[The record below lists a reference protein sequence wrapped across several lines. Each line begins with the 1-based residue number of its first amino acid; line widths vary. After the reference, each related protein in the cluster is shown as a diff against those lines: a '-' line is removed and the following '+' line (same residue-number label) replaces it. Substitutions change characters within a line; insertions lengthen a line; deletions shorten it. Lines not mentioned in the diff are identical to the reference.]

1 MAKVN
6 GREDAL
12 LNAYLNRYQTA
23 QASNVS
29 TGRSTTR
36 KAQQHGSAIMNA
48 TDKTLPV
55 LHNSYT
61 ETLNNIVQGA
71 SLENSL
77 NNDVLNRQM
86 KLAQAKFDAAND
98 LYQQQQKAQQY
109 AAKAAKSSGKSSGN
123 GSSTTGTGSDTESAA
138 SLDSLF
144 GGGANTGGNAA
155 GSTDTARNKGGNY
168 DPKRTNA
175 ERNASARAR
184 YQNSDQYEQDKKD
197 SLKLKF
203 ARFKDREYLQ
213 SQKTQRVLQEKL
225 DAANAGANKG
235 KPSGN
240 SYAERQSAAQP
251 TQSRAVTRGGKV
263 IGSSYAATGSAPSA
277 AETQAAKDKR
287 NDYMSVQK
295 DTAAALKKLQTDAR
309 YRTELAQP
317 GRRLTSAEIQAVKEY
332 NQKPG
337 DLYKQVQAGELSLD
351 DYNKQGQ
358 ELASMN
364 QKASLNGLGQDMQAF
379 TSGLMTSVP
388 FLKQVDSAV
397 KDYGNKAT
405 NGKYGEAI
413 DNGVIPDTLQ
423 TLENYQAQNRIAA
436 GAGTMAGKVAQGSLF
451 KSLMAG
457 TPLAETM
464 VKVGG
469 KVAGAASKV
478 PVLGRFAT
486 PAAGEALGRILTD
499 QTADTALD
507 TIPSLVN
514 DLQTYDD
521 QQSRI
526 KNGEQV
532 DDALTPG
539 QIGLNTLGNVAQNF
553 AFNAIPEVGGAVLNR
568 LKGAAGDAA
577 QDALKQADKAVQ
589 DVQSAAPAR
598 NIVQPEAN
606 GTTGLAAQ
614 IQQMNTPVTENRIAL
629 DTTDELRGQVNL
641 NGAQTE
647 AKTAMQNSG
656 NMPIDYNAQKGYN
669 AIINDGGAQ
678 NGTEINVGRSV
689 EGTEPGGAGSGV
701 ADVQGAGRNANGNQG
716 VFRQPVIDDVQR
728 QAIENTGAS
737 WGIMQDMSNDPE
749 TFVKSLDDAIVNNK
763 HGLMVSPKTV
773 EDLQQPGTKVF
784 MTQDRRAGAIV
795 TADGDIEA
803 VHKNPDSSARR
814 ASTQLMI
821 TAIENGGNKL
831 DCYGADLVRNYNFY
845 GFEPV
850 AKVKWNPDYAP
861 DGWTYGA
868 KDVYVMKLQDGV
880 DTNTVLQRFGK
891 AEADGGFHIYN
902 QAELDA
908 LPTMEYDEALAYRDS
923 LLKTPSAMTEGVSAM
938 PDTAKGA
945 AQSLPL
951 NGSESVPGMNIVENA
966 QSLAKLNGSE
976 SVHPNTVG
984 SKEREMPYQ
993 EYAGRGH
1000 SVTDIDRDTLTPENQ
1015 NILGTN
1021 APYTVQRVSHA
1032 EQQANAQQ
1040 IRSNEGLSAT
1050 IDRIVKD
1057 STSGS
1062 FNDETETLAGNA
1074 LRELNE
1080 KLNTLAPNTTEY
1092 AKTATQAR
1100 IVRSKMREGLTKT
1113 ARTLESAKQF
1123 TTPEK
1128 AVMNVEGILSDARDA
1143 AEKKNPG
1150 AFKKAQTA
1158 IKNAVEGGRSEAN
1171 AQLGEIVTNELSKIV
1186 GAGKKAAGNGNA
1198 GQAASAVKE
1207 VPVLDNPEDVW
1218 ARAVARKTGNYA
1230 QDNLKKADP
1239 DDLFAKE
1246 IVNQLFETAKE
1257 SPVAQGTR
1265 VKNGY
1270 TAQAKLNLA
1279 FDAQDDYATVWNKAR
1294 AIAQKNYKNNPDMT
1308 SRLQAFFDNVKD
1320 EGSLYS
1326 NKTVLSAFT
1335 ENLKENDDTFRQ
1347 LADRAAFGN
1356 KSEISKAANR
1366 LADAV
1371 EVPDSYRSGFLK
1383 TAESVLANSKQ
1394 LKGAQAHADGRA
1406 FRAAL
1411 NRAGF
1416 TVGDIADASAF
1427 GNDISPVMAAH
1438 EIMETLNPPAEYRQ
1452 IVFDNVYNYIK
1463 NNDGYQK
1470 QMEKAD
1476 SRVLRR
1482 LVSNVDGGY
1491 TSIANKAAFGSD
1503 AGMKATVSDF
1513 LDEINA
1519 PTSLRGEMGE
1529 RLQKAITGNTQYQ
1542 KAAAGSDS
1550 RVFNEAVRHVQEE
1563 LAFTF
1568 QKLSGESDANKAK
1581 VLDGLKNTITDYL
1594 GVDDSQAAEVVQNI
1608 EKMYNSALSDGAMK
1622 RLAQI
1627 FPDTNKTAN
1636 APRDQF
1642 LELLRSGAY
1651 NDEYMGEAVK
1661 DLAATKFGIQQ
1672 LSDEQVAN
1680 IKQLAEQ
1687 METLPKDSKAR
1698 VDIENEI
1705 ATIAAGN
1712 VNGSFWDKWNAMRYT
1727 SMLFNAVTNIKNAVN
1742 NVGQG
1747 TLALLKDGVNGA
1759 VQRVVKAMGNDTA
1772 EVTVG
1777 YLNPASK
1784 ADRNLIGR
1792 SFADADNSRWRQLT
1806 GTSENFEM
1814 AKAAR
1819 NAGQTFNTRVMRTI
1833 DQMSSA
1839 MLEDADVY
1847 GTSGLLSFAKP
1858 LSENNALRK
1867 AAEFA
1872 QDATKSM
1879 GENGFIGVAG
1889 LKNNYSRYLAS
1900 YLKAHGATDAIFDA
1914 TDDASKAMLEKARDY
1929 AVQQALVNTYHEEK
1943 KLVEFIGKVK
1953 KSANDVPI
1961 LGAWVEGQL
1970 PFVKTPTNVGIQA
1983 WRYSPGGLLQGLL
1996 QMGYDAAKGKDINEA
2011 MDTFSAGLT
2020 GSAIAG
2026 LGAYLWSTGHL
2037 VPGMTDEEKAEA
2049 DLTGAQ
2055 ENSLQFTDENGK
2067 LHSYTINW
2075 FSNWAGPMMVGANLA
2090 KLWGTRNDTGT
2101 SVVDKV
2107 LNACVSVLDPVID
2120 NSYLSGLNNTID
2132 QLGNA
2137 QTGGEKAATILTSGF
2152 GNYFTQAIPTL
2163 SGQLART
2170 IDPTRR
2176 STYTGLT
2183 GAAKNF
2189 AYFGQKSENKIPV
2202 LSKNNE
2208 PYIDVWGN
2216 EEKNFTP
2223 AGGENPSD
2231 YAARAAYNFLS
2242 PGYYSESDG
2251 DEVSQYVEGLY
2262 KSTGDKNVLPKNSSA
2277 RGYTVS
2283 VPSLDGGDSAEQRL
2297 TPQEKTAYDKAYGQ
2311 TAYDLVDELRQN
2323 DMFLRLPEDQQSAL
2337 VQDAYKVAKTAGGV
2351 AAVGDGVSGVDTKEY
2366 EAYRDGGAEGF
2377 SQYVLMK
2384 NATDLVRDEK
2394 RGASGNDDA
2403 KLDAVET
2410 WNTLYSQFGDDAVSN
2425 FVDSTDDGSTV
2436 HNISNLAGDKAVTA
2450 YMQAYSAVAKTL
2462 DDGQTPDKFTVGYGM
2477 QKYGLSGDDFARAY
2491 LAAYYKKDKNGKYPE
2506 KGGSYADKAGAEIYQ
2521 SYGADALRDWVNY
2534 RATIPDTNGNGKAD
2548 KDEAVARLKEMDL
2561 TNEMRRAY
2569 LAKTNKQWGKKNPF

>member
-1 MAKVN
+1 MARVRT
-6 GREDAL
+6 REEAL
-12 LNAYLNRYQTA
+12 LNAYLNRYQNV
-23 QASNVS
+23 QASTVNS
-29 TGRSTTR
+29 G
-36 KAQQHGSAIMNA
+36 GSAAQSAQSKGSALMNS
-48 TDKTLPV
+48 TEKTLPEV
-55 LHNSYT
+55 KDYS
-61 ETLNNIVQGA
+61 A
-71 SLENSL
+71 
-77 NNDVLNRQM
+77 DVYNGIIKSADRDQNLTVT
-86 KLAQAKFDAAND
+86 AAKA
-98 LYQQQQKAQQY
+98 YQKEQEE
-109 AAKAAKSSGKSSGN
+109 AAKAAEKAAAKSRRSSGKSSRK
-123 GSSTTGTGSDTESAA
+123 SSGKAADSDSDTTDVSAA
-138 SLDSLF
+138 VNELL
-144 GGGANTGGNAA
+144 GGTAKDKPQSNTTKKKVTDANSGA
-155 GSTDTARNKGGNY
+155 TAQ
-168 DPKRTNA
+168 A
-175 ERNASARAR
+175 ERNASARKK
-184 YQNSDQYEQDKKD
+184 YDGSEQEKSDKKY
-197 SLKLKF
+197 
-203 ARFKDREYLQ
+203 RQE
-213 SQKTQRVLQEKL
+213 QKNQKIQRTLNEKQ
-225 DAANAGANKG
+225 NGNPG
-235 KPSGN
+235 KTGN
-240 SYAERQSAAQP
+240 SYAERRAAAQG
-251 TQSRAVTRGGKV
+251 TQSRAVTSVGKQV
-263 IGSSYAATGSAPSA
+263 GSSYAAAGQAPTEREIA
-277 AETQAAKDKR
+277 AGQQMKKQTA
-287 NDYMSVQK
+287 
-295 DTAAALKKLQTDAR
+295 DTLQKLQTDNDYLA
-309 YRTELAQP
+309 ELAKP
-317 GRRLTSAEIQAVKEY
+317 GRKLTQSEINAVKQYGRNANDLYKEYQDGKISVSEY
-332 NQKPG
+332 NQQAQ
-337 DLYKQVQAGELSLD
+337 DLARV
-351 DYNKQGQ
+351 
-358 ELASMN
+358 N
-364 QKASLNGLGQDMQAF
+364 QKASLNGLGQGMQAF

-388 FLKQVDSAV
+388 FLKQADKAV
-397 KDYGNKAT
+397 KSLGGDAYSKAI
-405 NGKYGEAI
+405 E
-413 DNGVIPDTLQ
+413 DGVIPDTLE
-423 TLENYQAQNRIAA
+423 TLQGYQDQNKLAA
-436 GAGTMAGKVAQGSLF
+436 AAGTMAGKSAQYATF
-451 KSLMAG
+451 NNLMAG
-457 TPLAETM
+457 THLADTM
-464 VKVGG
+464 GKVGG
-469 KVAGAASKV
+469 KVMGAASKI
-478 PVLGRFAT
+478 PGLERFAT

-507 TIPSLVN
+507 TIPSFVN
-514 DLQTYDD
+514 DLAAYDE
-521 QQSRI
+521 QQGRI

-532 DDALTPG
+532 DDAMTPG
-539 QIGLNTLGNVAQNF
+539 QIGLNVLGNVGQNF
-553 AFNAIPEVGGAVLNR
+553 AMNALPEIGGAVVNGIKNSRTAQRMLDEQAQALADGTLQN
-568 LKGAAGDAA
+568 DAA
-577 QDALKQADKAVQ
+577 MLLRSNDLTPTENLPIDNAGRQAQNEVTGG
-589 DVQSAAPAR
+589 
-598 NIVQPEAN
+598 IAN
-606 GTTGLAAQ
+606 GTTDLGGTIPADIPVLSDGGKRLEPQPGENGIGVSGTAGAGREAAEAAGNGARAAADGAADSTDVGSWASAITGKDRRSALTRRVEDLGQ
-614 IQQMNTPVTENRIAL
+614 RIASGENRDTLLRDANDIAARIVKESDFAEQTDHAATVLRDYMKNTPIRL
-629 DTTDELRGQVNL
+629 DEQTAGELLYTSGLKNLGQYNIQNGTNFSTKKGLDFDVAMQEL
-641 NGAQTE
+641 NGMNVGLNGEDNVDALLDAVTKSKAKPAVDEVYASAYTE
-647 AKTAMQNSG
+647 YVRDTLLDG
-656 NMPIDYNAQKGYN
+656 AQKGGLSEEGFSDWLEVQGFNEDAPAYVRKMYER
-669 AIINDGGAQ
+669 Q
-678 NGTEINVGRSV
+678 NGYNPWRGTNYNQNVLNRAEDVPTENPGALGLERQTAESV
-689 EGTEPGGAGSGV
+689 SAEVPA
-701 ADVQGAGRNANGNQG
+701 
-716 VFRQPVIDDVQR
+716 
-728 QAIENTGAS
+728 
-737 WGIMQDMSNDPE
+737 
-749 TFVKSLDDAIVNNK
+749 VN
-763 HGLMVSPKTV
+763 
-773 EDLQQPGTKVF
+773 
-784 MTQDRRAGAIV
+784 R
-795 TADGDIEA
+795 EA
-803 VHKNPDSSARR
+803 V
-814 ASTQLMI
+814 
-821 TAIENGGNKL
+821 
-831 DCYGADLVRNYNFY
+831 
-845 GFEPV
+845 
-850 AKVKWNPDYAP
+850 
-861 DGWTYGA
+861 
-868 KDVYVMKLQDGV
+868 
-880 DTNTVLQRFGK
+880 
-891 AEADGGFHIYN
+891 
-902 QAELDA
+902 
-908 LPTMEYDEALAYRDS
+908 
-923 LLKTPSAMTEGVSAM
+923 
-938 PDTAKGA
+938 
-945 AQSLPL
+945 PL
-951 NGSESVPGMNIVENA
+951 NGSES
-966 QSLAKLNGSE
+966 L
-976 SVHPNTVG
+976 HPNTVG

-1021 APYTVQRVSHA
+1021 APYTVQRISHA

-1057 STSGS
+1057 STSGN
-1062 FNDETETLAGNA
+1062 FNDETETLAGNT

-1080 KLNTLAPNTTEY
+1080 KLNTLEPNTTEY

-1128 AVMNVEGILSDARDA
+1128 AVMNIEGILSDARDA
-1143 AEKKNPG
+1143 AQKKNPG

-1158 IKNAVEGGRSEAN
+1158 IENAVEGGRSEAN

-1186 GAGKKAAGNGNA
+1186 GAGKQAAGNGNI
-1198 GQAASAVKE
+1198 GQAASAAQE
-1207 VPVLDNPEDVW
+1207 VPVLDNPEDAW

-1230 QDNLKKADP
+1230 QDNLKKANP

-1257 SPVAQGTR
+1257 SPVAQGAR
-1265 VKNGY
+1265 AKNGY

-1308 SRLQAFFDNVKD
+1308 SRMQAFFDNVKD

-1356 KSEISKAANR
+1356 KSEISRAANR

-1371 EVPDSYRSGFLK
+1371 EVPDKYRSGFLK

-1394 LKGAQAHADGRA
+1394 LTGAQAHADGRA

-1452 IVFDNVYNYIK
+1452 TVFDNVYNYIK

-1470 QMEKAD
+1470 QTEKAD

-1503 AGMKATVSDF
+1503 AGMQATVNDF

-1542 KAAAGSDS
+1542 KAAAGADS

-1563 LAFTF
+1563 LEFTF
-1568 QKLSGESDANKAK
+1568 QKLSGESDASKAK

-1594 GVDDSQAAEVVQNI
+1594 GVDDNQAAEVVQNI

-1627 FPDTNKTAN
+1627 FPDTNKAAN

-1698 VDIENEI
+1698 VNIENEI

-1712 VNGSFWDKWNAMRYT
+1712 VKGSFWDKWNAMRYT
-1727 SMLFNAVTNIKNAVN
+1727 GMLFNAVTNIKNAVN

-1759 VQRVVKAMGNDTA
+1759 VQRVAKAMGNDTA

-1858 LSENNALRK
+1858 LNENNALRK

-1872 QDATKSM
+1872 QDATKRM

-1914 TDDASKAMLEKARDY
+1914 TDDASKAMLEQARDY
-1929 AVQQALVNTYHEEK
+1929 AVQQALVNTYHEAN
-1943 KLVEFIGKVK
+1943 KLTEFIGKVK

-1983 WRYSPGGLLQGLL
+1983 WRYSPGGLVQGLL
-1996 QMGYDAAKGKDINEA
+1996 QMGYDAAKGKDINKA

-2090 KLWGTRNDTGT
+2090 KLWDTRNDTGT

-2120 NSYLSGLNNTID
+2120 NSYLTSLNNTID

-2137 QTGGEKAATILTSGF
+2137 QTGGEKAATLLTSGF

-2163 SGQLART
+2163 SGQLTRT

-2189 AYFGQKSENKIPV
+2189 SYFGQKSKNKIPV
-2202 LSKNNE
+2202 LSQSSE

-2223 AGGENPSD
+2223 ASGEDASD

-2251 DEVSQYVEGLY
+2251 DEVSQYVEELY

-2283 VPSLDGGDSAEQRL
+2283 VPSLDGGDSTEQRL

-2311 TAYDLVDELRQN
+2311 TAYDLIDELRQN
-2323 DMFLRLPEDQQSAL
+2323 SMFLRLPEDQQSAL
-2337 VQDAYKVAKTAGGV
+2337 VQEAYSVAKTVGGV
-2351 AAVGDGVSGVDTKEY
+2351 AAVGDGVSGVDSKEY
-2366 EAYRDGGAEGF
+2366 QAYEDGGTDGLVNYMLA
-2377 SQYVLMK
+2377 K
-2384 NATDLVRDEK
+2384 NAVDVAKGDADSISKTDK
-2394 RGASGNDDA
+2394 WA
-2403 KLDAVET
+2403 
-2410 WNTLYSQFGDDAVSN
+2410 AVSGTLSGDAAASAY
-2425 FVDSTDDGSTV
+2425 VAQSSKDSVERRVYDA
-2436 HNISNLAGDKAVTA
+2436 AGESGLTA
-2450 YMQAYSAVAKTL
+2450 YMNAYSSISAGLEEGKEPSQKQMTAALLKAGLNDTDLAKTYFSVYSK
-2462 DDGQTPDKFTVGYGM
+2462 DEKGAAMYS
-2477 QKYGLSGDDFARAY
+2477 KYGTSGLKSWLAY
-2491 LAAYYKKDKNGKYPE
+2491 ITV
-2506 KGGSYADKAGAEIYQ
+2506 ADT
-2521 SYGADALRDWVNY
+2521 D
-2534 RATIPDTNGNGKAD
+2534 GNGSINQT
-2548 KDEAVARLKEMDL
+2548 EAKNALNAMDL
-2561 TNEMRRAY
+2561 TEELKRAY
-2569 LAKTNKQWGKKNPF
+2569 WQNTNKSWKANKNPY

>member
-1 MAKVN
+1 MAKVRN
-6 GREDAL
+6 REDAL
-12 LNAYLNRYQTA
+12 LDAYLGRYKSA
-23 QASNVS
+23 QASTVS
-29 TGRSTTR
+29 EGQSKTKS
-36 KAQQHGSAIMNA
+36 AQQKGSALLNA
-48 TDKTLPV
+48 TDKTLPA
-55 LHNSYT
+55 LKNTYSD
-61 ETLNNIVQGA
+61 TLQNIVSGA
-71 SLENSL
+71 SMENNL
-77 NNDVLNRQM
+77 NNDVMQRSMN
-86 KLAQAKFDAAND
+86 LAKAKFDAAND
-98 LYQQQQKAQQY
+98 LYEQQKKAQEYAEKQ
-109 AAKAAKSSGKSSGN
+109 AAKAAKAAAKRSGKKSGGSSSKSSTTSAADDTAAADALNKLGIGSENGSTSTSKSSNKKQVVSGKSSAK
-123 GSSTTGTGSDTESAA
+123 EQAA
-138 SLDSLF
+138 
-144 GGGANTGGNAA
+144 
-155 GSTDTARNKGGNY
+155 
-168 DPKRTNA
+168 
-175 ERNASARAR
+175 RNASARAK
-184 YQNSDQYEQDKKD
+184 YDGSKQEQKDIQYR
-197 SLKLKF
+197 
-203 ARFKDREYLQ
+203 ANVRN
-213 SQKTQRVLQEKL
+213 QKTKRLLQEKI
-225 DAANAGANKG
+225 DAANSGANKG
-235 KPSGN
+235 KAAGN
-240 SYAERQSAAQP
+240 SYAERQNTTQVA
-251 TQSRAVTRGGKV
+251 QSRAVTSAGKQV
-263 IGSSYAATGSAPSA
+263 GSSYAAAGQAPTERESA
-277 AETQAAKDKR
+277 AEQQMKKQTA
-287 NDYMSVQK
+287 
-295 DTAAALKKLQTDAR
+295 DTLKKLQTDKDYLA
-309 YRTELAQP
+309 ELAKP
-317 GRRLTSAEIQAVKEY
+317 GRKLTQSEIDAVKQYGRNANDLYKEYQDGKISVSEY
-332 NQKPG
+332 NQQAQ
-337 DLYKQVQAGELSLD
+337 DLVRL
-351 DYNKQGQ
+351 
-358 ELASMN
+358 N
-364 QKASLNGLGQDMQAF
+364 QKASLNGLGQEMQAF

-388 FLKQVDSAV
+388 FLKQADKAV
-397 KDYGNKAT
+397 KSLGGDAYSKAIED
-405 NGKYGEAI
+405 GA
-413 DNGVIPDTLQ
+413 IPDTLE
-423 TLENYQAQNRIAA
+423 TLQGYQDQNKLAA
-436 GAGTMAGKVAQGSLF
+436 AAGTMAGKIAQYAYF
-451 KSLMAG
+451 NNLMAG
-457 TPLAETM
+457 TPLADTM
-464 VKVGG
+464 GKVGS
-469 KVAGAASKV
+469 KAMSAASKI

-499 QTADTALD
+499 QTADTVLD
-507 TIPSLVN
+507 TIPSLAN
-514 DLQTYDD
+514 DLAAYND
-521 QQSRI
+521 QQTRI
-526 KNGEQV
+526 QNGEQV
-532 DDALTPG
+532 DDALAPG
-539 QIGLNTLGNVAQNF
+539 RIGLNVLGNVGQNF
-553 AFNAIPEVGGAVLNR
+553 AMNALPEIGGAVVNGIKNSRTARQMLAEQAQGIESGLNEEDAKGLVDAYKGVQSGDLTTHNVDALNDSVTAYNDWESYAPALENLPTMGNQAQVGNIDGWQETPDIFLRRPVDETAQTAYNVVNGGVGNENLGRYVQEPVSVGADSVHGNGAKPGNISDGLYGTNGTAGQGTAAQGNGRGVEGAGAASVPTVAERASAITGKDMRSPYTRRIASLFERLGNGESREALAGEAKDIALGIVSTDDFSTPVDESTIVLKDYLKNTPIKIDEQTKGELLSSSGLKTLQQYNIQNGTHFSMKDGVDYDAAIPEVYGMMGSGNRVPDGNAADSLMQLVNQSKQKALVDSDAYTAYTDYVSDSLLNGLRPDTEGFADWLETQGFDKNANEAVRNMYVREFEYDPWGNSYNPNVLNR
-568 LKGAAGDAA
+568 VDNAPAA
-577 QDALKQADKAVQ
+577 
-589 DVQSAAPAR
+589 DVQSVPALER
-598 NIVQPEAN
+598 Q
-606 GTTGLAAQ
+606 TAQ
-614 IQQMNTPVTENRIAL
+614 
-629 DTTDELRGQVNL
+629 
-641 NGAQTE
+641 
-647 AKTAMQNSG
+647 
-656 NMPIDYNAQKGYN
+656 
-669 AIINDGGAQ
+669 
-678 NGTEINVGRSV
+678 SV
-689 EGTEPGGAGSGV
+689 S
-701 ADVQGAGRNANGNQG
+701 
-716 VFRQPVIDDVQR
+716 
-728 QAIENTGAS
+728 
-737 WGIMQDMSNDPE
+737 
-749 TFVKSLDDAIVNNK
+749 
-763 HGLMVSPKTV
+763 
-773 EDLQQPGTKVF
+773 
-784 MTQDRRAGAIV
+784 
-795 TADGDIEA
+795 EA
-803 VHKNPDSSARR
+803 VP
-814 ASTQLMI
+814 TL
-821 TAIENGGNKL
+821 E
-831 DCYGADLVRNYNFY
+831 
-845 GFEPV
+845 
-850 AKVKWNPDYAP
+850 
-861 DGWTYGA
+861 
-868 KDVYVMKLQDGV
+868 
-880 DTNTVLQRFGK
+880 QR
-891 AEADGGFHIYN
+891 
-902 QAELDA
+902 
-908 LPTMEYDEALAYRDS
+908 P
-923 LLKTPSAMTEGVSAM
+923 
-938 PDTAKGA
+938 
-945 AQSLPL
+945 
-951 NGSESVPGMNIVENA
+951 
-966 QSLAKLNGSE
+966 LNGSE

-984 SKEREMPYQ
+984 SKEREIPYQ

-1040 IRSNEGLSAT
+1040 IRSNEGLNAT

-1062 FNDETETLAGNA
+1062 FSDETETLGGNA

-1080 KLNTLAPNTTEY
+1080 KLNTLEPNTTEY

-1128 AVMNVEGILSDARDA
+1128 AVMNIEGILSDARDA
-1143 AEKKNPG
+1143 AQKKNPG

-1158 IKNAVEGGRSEAN
+1158 IENAVDGGRSEAN

-1186 GAGKKAAGNGNA
+1186 GAGKQAAGNGNA
-1198 GQAASAVKE
+1198 GQSASAAKE
-1207 VPVLDNPEDVW
+1207 LPVLDNPEDAW

-1257 SPVAQGTR
+1257 SPVVQGAR
-1265 VKNGY
+1265 AKNGY

-1356 KSEISKAANR
+1356 KSEISRAANR

-1371 EVPDSYRSGFLK
+1371 EVPDKYRSGFLK

-1394 LKGAQAHADGRA
+1394 LTGAQAHADGRA

-1452 IVFDNVYNYIK
+1452 TVFDNVYNYIK

-1503 AGMKATVSDF
+1503 AGMQATVSDF

-1529 RLQKAITGNTQYQ
+1529 RLQKAITDNTQYQ
-1542 KAAAGSDS
+1542 KAAAGADS

-1563 LAFTF
+1563 LEFTF
-1568 QKLSGESDANKAK
+1568 QKLSGESDASKAK

-1594 GVDDSQAAEVVQNI
+1594 GVDDTQAAEVVQNI

-1627 FPDTNKTAN
+1627 FPGTNKTAN

-1672 LSDEQVAN
+1672 LSDEQIAN

-1712 VNGSFWDKWNAMRYT
+1712 VKGSFWDKWNAMRYT
-1727 SMLFNAVTNIKNAVN
+1727 GMLFNAVTNIKNAVN

-1806 GTSENFEM
+1806 GTSENFEI

-1858 LSENNALRK
+1858 LNENNALRK

-1914 TDDASKAMLEKARDY
+1914 TDDASKAMLEQARDY
-1929 AVQQALVNTYHEEK
+1929 AVQQALVNTYHDAN
-1943 KLVEFIGKVK
+1943 KLTEFIGKVK

-1961 LGAWVEGQL
+1961 VGAWVEGQL

-1983 WRYSPGGLLQGLL
+1983 WRYSPLGLAQGIL
-1996 QMGYDAAKGKDINEA
+1996 QMGYDAAKGKDINKA

-2020 GSAIAG
+2020 GSALAG

-2090 KLWGTRNDTGT
+2090 RQLGGSGDDSTG
-2101 SVVDKV
+2101 VVNKV

-2120 NSYLSGLNNTID
+2120 NSYLSSLNNTID

-2137 QTGGEKAATILTSGF
+2137 QTGGEKAATLLTSGF

-2202 LSKNNE
+2202 LSKSNE

-2223 AGGENPSD
+2223 ASGESASD

-2283 VPSLDGGDSAEQRL
+2283 VPSLDGGDSTEQRL

-2323 DMFLRLPEDQQSAL
+2323 SMFLQLPDDQQAEL
-2337 VQDAYKVAKTAGGV
+2337 VQDAYKVAKTAGSV
-2351 AAVGDGVSGVDTKEY
+2351 AAVGDGVSGVDSK
-2366 EAYRDGGAEGF
+2366 AYQAYADGGIDGAVNYILAKNAVDAARDSSDDSSLKDVEKWNTIQSQMGN
-2377 SQYVLMK
+2377 SGIDQYVPM
-2384 NATDLVRDEK
+2384 TRDDSLVRHIYDNA
-2394 RGASGNDDA
+2394 G
-2403 KLDAVET
+2403 
-2410 WNTLYSQFGDDAVSN
+2410 
-2425 FVDSTDDGSTV
+2425 GS
-2436 HNISNLAGDKAVTA
+2436 AAAA
-2450 YMQAYSAVAKTL
+2450 YMNAYSAASAGL
-2462 DDGQTPDKFTVGYGM
+2462 GEDETPSKYDVGIGM
-2477 QKYGLSGDDFARAY
+2477 MRQGVRGDDLARAY
-2491 LAAYYKKDKNGKYPE
+2491 ISAYQKT
-2506 KGGSYADKAGAEIYQ
+2506 DKAGTALYEQ
-2521 SYGADALRDWVNY
+2521 YGADGLEGWIMYKADAYNVDKSGN
-2534 RATIPDTNGNGKAD
+2534 NNGKID
-2548 KDEAVARLKEMDL
+2548 KDEAIAALNAMDL
-2561 TNEMRRAY
+2561 TDELRRAY
-2569 LAKTNKQWGKKNPF
+2569 LTKTNKSWKNPY

>member
-1 MAKVN
+1 MAKM
-6 GREDAL
+6 RSRTEAL
-12 LNAYLNRYQTA
+12 VNAYLNNYQNANATT
-23 QASNVS
+23 VS
-29 TGRSTTR
+29 GGQS
-36 KAQQHGSAIMNA
+36 AQQSAQSKGSAIMNA
-48 TDKTLPV
+48 TDKTLP
-55 LHNSYT
+55 
-61 ETLNNIVQGA
+61 TLKDY
-71 SLENSL
+71 SS
-77 NNDVLNRQM
+77 DVLNGIIKSANNAQSTAISNLALAKKQM
-86 KLAQAKFDAAND
+86 EEEQAAAE
-98 LYQQQQKAQQY
+98 
-109 AAKAAKSSGKSSGN
+109 KAAKSATRSSGKSSSKKSSSKSNNSDSDLSTAAAAALADDGSN
-123 GSSTTGTGSDTESAA
+123 ATSSTTTTSKSSSKTDTKKSKQKSAA
-138 SLDSLF
+138 QELV
-144 GGGANTGGNAA
+144 
-155 GSTDTARNKGGNY
+155 
-168 DPKRTNA
+168 
-175 ERNASARAR
+175 E
-184 YQNSDQYEQDKKD
+184 KKI
-197 SLKLKF
+197 
-203 ARFKDREYLQ
+203 A
-213 SQKTQRVLQEKL
+213 
-225 DAANAGANKG
+225 AANAGENKG
-235 KPSGN
+235 KAVGKT
-240 SYAERQSAAQP
+240 YAEQKDAGNTAAKP
-251 TQSRAVTRGGKV
+251 AQSRATGKAGNV
-263 IGSSYAATGSAPSA
+263 IGSTAAAAGQAQSA

-287 NDYMSVQK
+287 NDYKSQQE
-295 DTAAALKKLQTDAR
+295 DTAAALKKLQTDAD
-309 YRTELAQP
+309 YRAELGQA
-317 GRRLTSAEIQAVKEY
+317 GRKLTKAEIQAVKEY

-337 DLYKQVQAGELSLD
+337 DLYKQVQSGELSLD
-351 DYNKQGQ
+351 DYNKQAQ
-358 ELASMN
+358 ELSRMN

-397 KDYGNKAT
+397 KDYGDKAT
-405 NGKYGEAI
+405 NGQYSKALESGAVQ
-413 DNGVIPDTLQ
+413 DVLPTLDA
-423 TLENYQAQNRIAA
+423 YQEQNRIAA
-436 GAGTMAGKVAQGSLF
+436 GAGTMVGKAAQYNLF
-451 KSLMAG
+451 NNLMEG

-464 VKVGG
+464 GKIGG
-469 KVAGAASKV
+469 KVVGAASKV
-478 PVLGRFAT
+478 PVLGQFAT
-486 PAAGEALGRILTD
+486 PAVGEALGRILTD

-521 QQSRI
+521 QQNRI

-539 QIGLNTLGNVAQNF
+539 QIGLNTLGNVGQNF

-568 LKGAAGDAA
+568 LKGTAGDAA
-577 QDALKQADKAVQ
+577 QDALKQADNAVQ
-589 DVQSAAPAR
+589 DVQKATTAR
-598 NIVQPEAN
+598 NIVQPDAN
-606 GTTGLAAQ
+606 GTTGLAAEL
-614 IQQMNTPVTENRIAL
+614 QQLNTPDAANRSAL
-629 DTTDELRGQVNL
+629 DTLDELRGQVDL
-641 NGAQTE
+641 NGAQEKEAEQLRRAVLQRQQEIGDE
-647 AKTAMQNSG
+647 AKTALQNSDSLPIDAQATKAYNEVNGGVVNDNLGTGVRADVSRNAVGGASAELQPGKSRNGISGADGATGQSSAESVLGRGVQSDDAESAQTVAEWAKSITGKGRQSVYTRRIESLQNAMQNGASRESLAEEAANIAAGLVKESDFAEPLDEATTVLRQYMKDTPIRLDEKAAGDILYTSG
-656 NMPIDYNAQKGYN
+656 LKNIQQYNF
-669 AIINDGGAQ
+669 Q
-678 NGTEINVGRSV
+678 NGTKFSLTDGIPYDTAMQELSEMGVGVNGSSV
-689 EGTEPGGAGSGV
+689 DDLLKAVEASNAKPLVDSDMAAAYVDYWRDRILDGPSNTPYDAEDFADWL
-701 ADVQGAGRNANGNQG
+701 DVQSFNRDA
-716 VFRQPVIDDVQR
+716 PDYVQR
-728 QAIENTGAS
+728 LLERDSIPTLNQ
-737 WGIMQDMSNDPE
+737 
-749 TFVKSLDDAIVNNK
+749 
-763 HGLMVSPKTV
+763 
-773 EDLQQPGTKVF
+773 
-784 MTQDRRAGAIV
+784 
-795 TADGDIEA
+795 TAEA
-803 VHKNPDSSARR
+803 V
-814 ASTQLMI
+814 
-821 TAIENGGNKL
+821 
-831 DCYGADLVRNYNFY
+831 
-845 GFEPV
+845 
-850 AKVKWNPDYAP
+850 
-861 DGWTYGA
+861 
-868 KDVYVMKLQDGV
+868 
-880 DTNTVLQRFGK
+880 
-891 AEADGGFHIYN
+891 
-902 QAELDA
+902 
-908 LPTMEYDEALAYRDS
+908 
-923 LLKTPSAMTEGVSAM
+923 
-938 PDTAKGA
+938 
-945 AQSLPL
+945 
-951 NGSESVPGMNIVENA
+951 SERVPGLE
-966 QSLAKLNGSE
+966 QPLLNGSE

-984 SKEREMPYQ
+984 SKEREIPYQ

-1021 APYTVQRVSHA
+1021 EPYTVQRVSHA

-1057 STSGS
+1057 STSGN
-1062 FNDETETLAGNA
+1062 FNDETATLAGNT

-1080 KLNTLAPNTTEY
+1080 KLNTLEPNTVEY
-1092 AKTATQAR
+1092 AQTATQAR

-1128 AVMNVEGILSDARDA
+1128 AVMNVEGILGDARDA
-1143 AEKKNPG
+1143 AQKKKPK
-1150 AFKKAQTA
+1150 AFKKVQTQIETA
-1158 IKNAVEGGRSEAN
+1158 ITDGRNEAN
-1171 AQLGEIVTNELSKIV
+1171 AQLGEIVQNELSKITEV
-1186 GAGKKAAGNGNA
+1186 GK
-1198 GQAASAVKE
+1198 QAADTIEME
-1207 VPVLDNPEDVW
+1207 VPVLKDQKDEW
-1218 ARAVARKTGNYA
+1218 AKAVARRTGNYA
-1230 QDNLKKADP
+1230 QDSLKKADP
-1239 DDLFAKE
+1239 DELFAKE

-1257 SPVAQGTR
+1257 SPVEQGAR
-1265 VKNGY
+1265 IKNGY
-1270 TAQAKLNLA
+1270 SAQDKLNLA
-1279 FDAQDDYATVWNKAR
+1279 FDAQDDYATVWNKAK
-1294 AIAQKNYKNNPDMT
+1294 AIAQKNYKDNSDMT

-1371 EVPDSYRSGFLK
+1371 EVPDAYRSGFLK

-1394 LKGAQAHADGRA
+1394 LTGAQAHADGRA

-1416 TVGDIADASAF
+1416 SVGDIADASAF

-1452 IVFDNVYNYIK
+1452 TVFDNVYNYIK
-1463 NNDGYQK
+1463 NSDGYQK

-1482 LVSNVDGGY
+1482 LVGNVDGGY

-1503 AGMKATVSDF
+1503 AGMQATVSDF

-1529 RLQKAITGNTQYQ
+1529 RLQKAITSNTQYQ
-1542 KAAAGSDS
+1542 KAAVGADS

-1563 LAFTF
+1563 LEFTF
-1568 QKLSGESDANKAK
+1568 QKLSGESDASKAK
-1581 VLDGLKNTITDYL
+1581 VLDGLKDTITDYL
-1594 GVDDSQAAEVVQNI
+1594 GVDDKQAAEVVQNI

-1627 FPDTNKTAN
+1627 FPDTGKTVN
-1636 APRDQF
+1636 AQRDQF

-1712 VNGSFWDKWNAMRYT
+1712 VKGSFWDKYNAMRYT
-1727 SMLFNAVTNIKNAVN
+1727 GMLFNAVTNAKNAIN

-1747 TLALLKDGVNGA
+1747 VLALLKDGVNGA
-1759 VQRVVKAMGNDTA
+1759 VQRVVKATGNETA
-1772 EVTVG
+1772 NVTVG

-1784 ADRNLIGR
+1784 ADRSLIGR
-1792 SFADADNSRWRQLT
+1792 AFADADNSRWRQLT
-1806 GTSENFEM
+1806 GASENFEI

-1819 NAGQTFNTRVMRTI
+1819 TAGQTFDSRVMRTI

-1858 LSENNALRK
+1858 LSEKNLLRK

-1872 QDATKSM
+1872 QDATKNM

-1914 TDDASKAMLEKARDY
+1914 ADDASKAMLEQARDY
-1929 AVQQALVNTYHEEK
+1929 AVQQALVNTYHEANV
-1943 KLVEFIGKVK
+1943 LTDFIGSVK
-1953 KSANDVPI
+1953 KSANKVPL

-1983 WRYSPGGLLQGLL
+1983 WRYSPGGLLQGLV
-1996 QMGYDAAKGKDINEA
+1996 QMGYDAAKGKDINKA

-2037 VPGMTDEEKAEA
+2037 VPGMTDEEKSEA

-2075 FSNWAGPMMVGANLA
+2075 LSNWAGPMMVGANLA
-2090 KLWGTRNDTGT
+2090 KMWDEREDNSS

-2107 LNACVSVLDPVID
+2107 LNACASVLDPVVE
-2120 NSYLSGLNNTID
+2120 NSYLSSLNSTID

-2137 QTGGEKAATILTSGF
+2137 QTGGEKAATLLTSGF

-2163 SGQLART
+2163 SGQFART
-2170 IDPTRR
+2170 VDPTRR

-2183 GAAKNF
+2183 GAAKNL
-2189 AYFGQKSENKIPV
+2189 AYFGQKAENKIPF
-2202 LSKNNE
+2202 LSQSNE

-2223 AGGENPSD
+2223 ASGDSAGD

-2251 DEVSQYVEGLY
+2251 DEVSQYVESLY

-2283 VPSLDGGDSAEQRL
+2283 VPSLDGSDSTEQRL
-2297 TPQEKTAYDKAYGQ
+2297 TPQEKTEYDKAYGQ
-2311 TAYDLVDELRQN
+2311 TAYDIIDSLRQN
-2323 DMFLRLPEDQQSAL
+2323 DLFLQLPEDQQSEL
-2337 VQDAYKVAKTAGGV
+2337 VQEAYSVAKTVGGV
-2351 AAVGDGVSGVDTKEY
+2351 AAVGDGVSGTNSK
-2366 EAYRDGGAEGF
+2366 AY
-2377 SQYVLMK
+2377 
-2384 NATDLVRDEK
+2384 
-2394 RGASGNDDA
+2394 
-2403 KLDAVET
+2403 
-2410 WNTLYSQFGDDAVSN
+2410 
-2425 FVDSTDDGSTV
+2425 
-2436 HNISNLAGDKAVTA
+2436 
-2450 YMQAYSAVAKTL
+2450 QAYQQGGVPMLENWLLYINAADADGNGSVTQDEAKAIL
-2462 DDGQTPDKFTVGYGM
+2462 DKMRLTDQMK
-2477 QKYGLSGDDFARAY
+2477 
-2491 LAAYYKKDKNGKYPE
+2491 AAYW
-2506 KGGSYADKAGAEIYQ
+2506 Q
-2521 SYGADALRDWVNY
+2521 
-2534 RATIPDTNGNGKAD
+2534 
-2548 KDEAVARLKEMDL
+2548 M
-2561 TNEMRRAY
+2561 
-2569 LAKTNKQWGKKNPF
+2569 TNKSWKAKNNPY

>member
-1 MAKVN
+1 M
-6 GREDAL
+6 
-12 LNAYLNRYQTA
+12 
-23 QASNVS
+23 
-29 TGRSTTR
+29 
-36 KAQQHGSAIMNA
+36 
-48 TDKTLPV
+48 
-55 LHNSYT
+55 
-61 ETLNNIVQGA
+61 
-71 SLENSL
+71 
-77 NNDVLNRQM
+77 
-86 KLAQAKFDAAND
+86 
-98 LYQQQQKAQQY
+98 
-109 AAKAAKSSGKSSGN
+109 
-123 GSSTTGTGSDTESAA
+123 
-138 SLDSLF
+138 
-144 GGGANTGGNAA
+144 
-155 GSTDTARNKGGNY
+155 
-168 DPKRTNA
+168 
-175 ERNASARAR
+175 
-184 YQNSDQYEQDKKD
+184 
-197 SLKLKF
+197 
-203 ARFKDREYLQ
+203 
-213 SQKTQRVLQEKL
+213 
-225 DAANAGANKG
+225 
-235 KPSGN
+235 
-240 SYAERQSAAQP
+240 
-251 TQSRAVTRGGKV
+251 
-263 IGSSYAATGSAPSA
+263 
-277 AETQAAKDKR
+277 
-287 NDYMSVQK
+287 
-295 DTAAALKKLQTDAR
+295 
-309 YRTELAQP
+309 
-317 GRRLTSAEIQAVKEY
+317 
-332 NQKPG
+332 
-337 DLYKQVQAGELSLD
+337 
-351 DYNKQGQ
+351 
-358 ELASMN
+358 
-364 QKASLNGLGQDMQAF
+364 
-379 TSGLMTSVP
+379 
-388 FLKQVDSAV
+388 
-397 KDYGNKAT
+397 
-405 NGKYGEAI
+405 
-413 DNGVIPDTLQ
+413 
-423 TLENYQAQNRIAA
+423 
-436 GAGTMAGKVAQGSLF
+436 
-451 KSLMAG
+451 
-457 TPLAETM
+457 
-464 VKVGG
+464 
-469 KVAGAASKV
+469 
-478 PVLGRFAT
+478 
-486 PAAGEALGRILTD
+486 
-499 QTADTALD
+499 
-507 TIPSLVN
+507 
-514 DLQTYDD
+514 
-521 QQSRI
+521 
-526 KNGEQV
+526 
-532 DDALTPG
+532 
-539 QIGLNTLGNVAQNF
+539 
-553 AFNAIPEVGGAVLNR
+553 
-568 LKGAAGDAA
+568 
-577 QDALKQADKAVQ
+577 
-589 DVQSAAPAR
+589 
-598 NIVQPEAN
+598 
-606 GTTGLAAQ
+606 
-614 IQQMNTPVTENRIAL
+614 
-629 DTTDELRGQVNL
+629 
-641 NGAQTE
+641 
-647 AKTAMQNSG
+647 
-656 NMPIDYNAQKGYN
+656 
-669 AIINDGGAQ
+669 
-678 NGTEINVGRSV
+678 
-689 EGTEPGGAGSGV
+689 
-701 ADVQGAGRNANGNQG
+701 
-716 VFRQPVIDDVQR
+716 
-728 QAIENTGAS
+728 
-737 WGIMQDMSNDPE
+737 
-749 TFVKSLDDAIVNNK
+749 
-763 HGLMVSPKTV
+763 
-773 EDLQQPGTKVF
+773 
-784 MTQDRRAGAIV
+784 
-795 TADGDIEA
+795 
-803 VHKNPDSSARR
+803 
-814 ASTQLMI
+814 
-821 TAIENGGNKL
+821 
-831 DCYGADLVRNYNFY
+831 
-845 GFEPV
+845 
-850 AKVKWNPDYAP
+850 
-861 DGWTYGA
+861 
-868 KDVYVMKLQDGV
+868 
-880 DTNTVLQRFGK
+880 
-891 AEADGGFHIYN
+891 
-902 QAELDA
+902 
-908 LPTMEYDEALAYRDS
+908 
-923 LLKTPSAMTEGVSAM
+923 
-938 PDTAKGA
+938 
-945 AQSLPL
+945 
-951 NGSESVPGMNIVENA
+951 
-966 QSLAKLNGSE
+966 
-976 SVHPNTVG
+976 
-984 SKEREMPYQ
+984 
-993 EYAGRGH
+993 
-1000 SVTDIDRDTLTPENQ
+1000 
-1015 NILGTN
+1015 
-1021 APYTVQRVSHA
+1021 QRVSHA

-1062 FNDETETLAGNA
+1062 FSDETETLGGNT

-1080 KLNTLAPNTTEY
+1080 KLNTLEPNTTEY

-1128 AVMNVEGILSDARDA
+1128 AVMNIEGVLNDARDA
-1143 AEKKNPG
+1143 AQKKNPG

-1158 IKNAVEGGRSEAN
+1158 IENAVEDGRNEAN

-1186 GAGKKAAGNGNA
+1186 ETGKQAAE
-1198 GQAASAVKE
+1198 QAASAAKE
-1207 VPVLDNPEDVW
+1207 VPALDNPEDVW

-1230 QDNLKKADP
+1230 QDNFRKADP

-1257 SPVAQGTR
+1257 SPVAQGAR
-1265 VKNGY
+1265 AKNGY

-1308 SRLQAFFDNVKD
+1308 SRLQAFFDNVKN

-1356 KSEISKAANR
+1356 KSEISRAANR

-1371 EVPDSYRSGFLK
+1371 EVPDEYRSSFLK

-1394 LKGAQAHADGRA
+1394 LTGAQAHADGRA

-1416 TVGDIADASAF
+1416 SVGDIADASAF

-1452 IVFDNVYNYIK
+1452 TVFDNVYNYIK

-1482 LVSNVDGGY
+1482 LVNNVDGGY

-1503 AGMKATVSDF
+1503 AGMQATVSDF

-1542 KAAAGSDS
+1542 KAAAGADS

-1563 LAFTF
+1563 LEFTF
-1568 QKLSGESDANKAK
+1568 QKLSGESDASKAK

-1712 VNGSFWDKWNAMRYT
+1712 VKGSFWDKWNAMRYT
-1727 SMLFNAVTNIKNAVN
+1727 GMLFNAVTNIKNAVN

-1759 VQRVVKAMGNDTA
+1759 VQRVAKAMGNDTA

-1792 SFADADNSRWRQLT
+1792 SFSDADNSRWRQLT

-1833 DQMSSA
+1833 AQMSSA

-1858 LSENNALRK
+1858 LNENNALRK

-1914 TDDASKAMLEKARDY
+1914 TDDASKAMLEQARDY
-1929 AVQQALVNTYHEEK
+1929 AVQQALVNTYHDAN
-1943 KLVEFIGKVK
+1943 KLTEFIGKVK

-1961 LGAWVEGQL
+1961 VGAWVEGQL

-1983 WRYSPGGLLQGLL
+1983 WRYSPLGLAQGIL
-1996 QMGYDAAKGKDINEA
+1996 QMGYDAAKGKDINKA

-2020 GSAIAG
+2020 GSALAG

-2037 VPGMTDEEKAEA
+2037 VPEMTDEEKAEA

-2090 KLWGTRNDTGT
+2090 RQLGGSGDDSTG
-2101 SVVDKV
+2101 VVNKV

-2120 NSYLSGLNNTID
+2120 NSYLSSLNNTID

-2137 QTGGEKAATILTSGF
+2137 QTGGEKAATLLTSGF

-2223 AGGENPSD
+2223 ASGEDASD

-2283 VPSLDGGDSAEQRL
+2283 VPSLDGGDSTEQRL
-2297 TPQEKTAYDKAYGQ
+2297 TPQEKTTYDKAYGQ
-2311 TAYDLVDELRQN
+2311 TAYDLIDELRQN
-2323 DMFLRLPEDQQSAL
+2323 SMFLQLPEDQQSAL
-2337 VQDAYKVAKTAGGV
+2337 VQDAYTVAKTAGGV
-2351 AAVGDGVSGVDTKEY
+2351 AAVGDGVSGVNAKEY

-2394 RGASGNDDA
+2394 RETSGNDDA
-2403 KLDAVET
+2403 TLNTVEK

-2425 FVDSTDDGSTV
+2425 FVDSTDKGSTV
-2436 HNISNLAGDKAVTA
+2436 RNISDLAGDKAVTA

-2462 DDGQTPDKFTVGYGM
+2462 DDDQTPDKFTVGYGM

-2506 KGGSYADKAGAEIYQ
+2506 KGGTYADKAGAEIYQ

-2534 RATIPDTNGNGKAD
+2534 RATIPDTNGNGKVD
-2548 KDEAVARLKEMDL
+2548 KGEAVARLNEMDL

>member
-1 MAKVN
+1 MAKM
-6 GREDAL
+6 RSRTEAL
-12 LNAYLNRYQTA
+12 VNAYLNNYQNANATT
-23 QASNVS
+23 VS
-29 TGRSTTR
+29 SGQS
-36 KAQQHGSAIMNA
+36 AQQSAQSKGSAIMNA
-48 TDKTLPV
+48 TDKTLP
-55 LHNSYT
+55 
-61 ETLNNIVQGA
+61 TLKDY
-71 SLENSL
+71 SS
-77 NNDVLNRQM
+77 DVLNGIIKSADNAQSTAISN
-86 KLAQAKFDAAND
+86 LALAKKQIEEEQAAAE
-98 LYQQQQKAQQY
+98 
-109 AAKAAKSSGKSSGN
+109 KAAKSSSKSSKRSSGGSTSSGSADDTSGGN
-123 GSSTTGTGSDTESAA
+123 T

-144 GGGANTGGNAA
+144 GGG
-155 GSTDTARNKGGNY
+155 GSTSASNTNSKGNSGGNY
-168 DPKRTNA
+168 SKTRTNE

-184 YQNSDQYEQDKKD
+184 YDD
-197 SLKLKF
+197 SK
-203 ARFKDREYLQ
+203 
-213 SQKTQRVLQEKL
+213 QEKE
-225 DAANAGANKG
+225 DQKYRAKQKAAAPKKTVEDKIANANAGGNKG
-235 KPSGN
+235 KAVGKT
-240 SYAERQSAAQP
+240 YAEQKDAGNTAAKP
-251 TQSRAVTRGGKV
+251 AQSRATGKAGNI
-263 IGSSYAATGSAPSA
+263 IGSTAAAAGQAQSA

-287 NDYMSVQK
+287 NDYKSQQE
-295 DTAAALKKLQTDAR
+295 DTAAALKKLQTDAS
-309 YRTELAQP
+309 YRAELGQA
-317 GRRLTSAEIQAVKEY
+317 GRKLTKVEIQAVKEY

-337 DLYKQVQAGELSLD
+337 DLYKQVQSGELSLD
-351 DYNKQGQ
+351 DYNKQAQ
-358 ELASMN
+358 ELSRMN

-397 KDYGNKAT
+397 KDYGDKAT
-405 NGKYGEAI
+405 NGQYSKAI
-413 DNGVIPDTLQ
+413 ESGVVQDVLPTLDA
-423 TLENYQAQNRIAA
+423 YQEQNRIAA
-436 GAGTMAGKVAQGSLF
+436 GAGTMAGKAAQYNVF
-451 KSLMAG
+451 NNLMEG
-457 TPLAETM
+457 TPLADAM
-464 VKVGG
+464 GKVGE
-469 KVAGAASKV
+469 KVVGAASKV
-478 PVLGRFAT
+478 PVLGQFAT
-486 PAAGEALGRILTD
+486 PAVGEALGRILTD

-568 LKGAAGDAA
+568 LKGTAGDAA
-577 QDALKQADKAVQ
+577 QGALDAEQARGMVDAYESLQQNSITRPAEALNDVNTNIDLVPGLNQSGIVDDTGKWAVENSDTLPIDAQAAKAYNEVNGGVVNDNLGAGVRADVSVNADAGTSYEPQSGGNRSGIDGQAGEAGTGSTASVLGRGVQGTDAKSAAQVAEWAKSITGKGRQSAYTRRIENLYSQMQNGASRESLAEEAASIAAGLVKESDFAEPLDEATNALREYMKKTPIRLDEKAAGDILYTSGLKNIQQYNFQNGTKFSLTDSIPYDTAMQELGEMGVGVNGSSVDDLLKAVDASNAKPIVDSDRAAAVADYYRDFILDGPSDRQ
-589 DVQSAAPAR
+589 LSAEDFADWLDVQSFDRDAP
-598 NIVQPEAN
+598 
-606 GTTGLAAQ
+606 
-614 IQQMNTPVTENRIAL
+614 
-629 DTTDELRGQVNL
+629 
-641 NGAQTE
+641 
-647 AKTAMQNSG
+647 
-656 NMPIDYNAQKGYN
+656 DY
-669 AIINDGGAQ
+669 
-678 NGTEINVGRSV
+678 
-689 EGTEPGGAGSGV
+689 
-701 ADVQGAGRNANGNQG
+701 
-716 VFRQPVIDDVQR
+716 VQR
-728 QAIENTGAS
+728 LLARDNIPALNQ
-737 WGIMQDMSNDPE
+737 
-749 TFVKSLDDAIVNNK
+749 
-763 HGLMVSPKTV
+763 
-773 EDLQQPGTKVF
+773 
-784 MTQDRRAGAIV
+784 
-795 TADGDIEA
+795 TADA
-803 VHKNPDSSARR
+803 VS
-814 ASTQLMI
+814 
-821 TAIENGGNKL
+821 
-831 DCYGADLVRNYNFY
+831 
-845 GFEPV
+845 EP
-850 AKVKWNPDYAP
+850 
-861 DGWTYGA
+861 
-868 KDVYVMKLQDGV
+868 
-880 DTNTVLQRFGK
+880 
-891 AEADGGFHIYN
+891 
-902 QAELDA
+902 
-908 LPTMEYDEALAYRDS
+908 
-923 LLKTPSAMTEGVSAM
+923 
-938 PDTAKGA
+938 
-945 AQSLPL
+945 
-951 NGSESVPGMNIVENA
+951 VPGMGTANSARQTA
-966 QSLAKLNGSE
+966 QEQPLNGSE

-984 SKEREMPYQ
+984 SKEREIPYQ

-1000 SVTDIDRDTLTPENQ
+1000 SVTDIDRDTLTPGNQ

-1021 APYTVQRVSHA
+1021 EPYTVQRVSHA

-1057 STSGS
+1057 STSGN
-1062 FNDETETLAGNA
+1062 FNDETETLAGNT

-1080 KLNTLAPNTTEY
+1080 KLNALEPNTVEY
-1092 AKTATQAR
+1092 AQTATQAR

-1128 AVMNVEGILSDARDA
+1128 AVMNIEGVLNDARDA
-1143 AEKKNPG
+1143 VEKKNPK
-1150 AFKKAQTA
+1150 AFKEVQTQIETA
-1158 IKNAVEGGRSEAN
+1158 ITDGRNKAN
-1171 AQLGEIVTNELSKIV
+1171 AQLGEIVQNELSKITE
-1186 GAGKKAAGNGNA
+1186 AGK
-1198 GQAASAVKE
+1198 QAADTIERE
-1207 VPVLDNPEDVW
+1207 VPVLKDPKDEW
-1218 ARAVARKTGNYA
+1218 AKAVARKTGNYA

-1257 SPVAQGTR
+1257 SPVEQGAR
-1265 VKNGY
+1265 IKNGY
-1270 TAQAKLNLA
+1270 SAQDKLNLA
-1279 FDAQDDYATVWNKAR
+1279 FDAQDDYATVWNKAK
-1294 AIAQKNYKNNPDMT
+1294 AIAQKNYKDNPDMT

-1371 EVPDSYRSGFLK
+1371 EVPDTYRSGFLK

-1394 LKGAQAHADGRA
+1394 LTGAQAHADGRA

-1438 EIMETLNPPAEYRQ
+1438 EIMEVLNPPAEYRQ
-1452 IVFDNVYNYIK
+1452 TVFDNVYNYIK
-1463 NNDGYQK
+1463 SNDGYQK

-1491 TSIANKAAFGSD
+1491 TSIANKTAFGSD
-1503 AGMKATVSDF
+1503 AGMQATVSDF

-1529 RLQKAITGNTQYQ
+1529 RLQKAITSNTQYQ
-1542 KAAAGSDS
+1542 KAAAGADS

-1563 LAFTF
+1563 LEFTF
-1568 QKLSGESDANKAK
+1568 QKLSGESDASKAK
-1581 VLDGLKNTITDYL
+1581 VLDGLKDTITDYL
-1594 GVDDSQAAEVVQNI
+1594 GVDDKQAAEVVQNI

-1627 FPDTNKTAN
+1627 FPDTGKTVN

-1642 LELLRSGAY
+1642 LEVLRSGAY

-1661 DLAATKFGIQQ
+1661 DLAAYKFGIQQ

-1712 VNGSFWDKWNAMRYT
+1712 VKGSFWDKYNAMRYT
-1727 SMLFNAVTNIKNAVN
+1727 GMLFNAVTNAKNAIN

-1747 TLALLKDGVNGA
+1747 VLALLKDGVNGA
-1759 VQRVVKAMGNDTA
+1759 VQRVVKATGNETA
-1772 EVTVG
+1772 NVTVG

-1784 ADRNLIGR
+1784 ADRSLIGR
-1792 SFADADNSRWRQLT
+1792 AFVDADNSRWRQLT
-1806 GTSENFEM
+1806 GASENFEI

-1819 NAGQTFNTRVMRTI
+1819 TAGQTFDSRVMRTI

-1858 LSENNALRK
+1858 LSEKNPLRK

-1872 QDATKSM
+1872 QDATKNM
-1879 GENGFIGVAG
+1879 GESGFIGVAG

-1914 TDDASKAMLEKARDY
+1914 ADDASKAMLEQARDY
-1929 AVQQALVNTYHEEK
+1929 AVQQALVNTYHEANV
-1943 KLVEFIGKVK
+1943 LTDFIGSAK
-1953 KSANDVPI
+1953 KSANKVPL

-1983 WRYSPGGLLQGLL
+1983 WRYSPGGLLQGLV
-1996 QMGYDAAKGKDINEA
+1996 QMGYDAAKGKDINKA

-2075 FSNWAGPMMVGANLA
+2075 LSNWAGPMMVGANLA
-2090 KLWGTRNDTGT
+2090 KMWDEREDNSS

-2107 LNACVSVLDPVID
+2107 LNACASVLDPVVE
-2120 NSYLSGLNNTID
+2120 NSYLSSLNSTID

-2137 QTGGEKAATILTSGF
+2137 QTGGEKAATLLTSGF

-2170 IDPTRR
+2170 VDPTRR

-2183 GAAKNF
+2183 GAAKNL
-2189 AYFGQKSENKIPV
+2189 AYFGQKAENKIPF
-2202 LSKNNE
+2202 LSKSSE

-2223 AGGENPSD
+2223 ASGENASD
-2231 YAARAAYNFLS
+2231 YAVRAAYNFLS

-2251 DEVSQYVEGLY
+2251 DEVSQYVESLY

-2283 VPSLDGGDSAEQRL
+2283 VPSLDGGDSTEQRL
-2297 TPQEKTAYDKAYGQ
+2297 TPQEKTEYDKAYGQ
-2311 TAYDLVDELRQN
+2311 TAYDIIDSLRQN
-2323 DMFLRLPEDQQSAL
+2323 DLFLQLPEDQQSTL
-2337 VQDAYKVAKTAGGV
+2337 VQEAYSVAKTAGGV
-2351 AAVGDGVSGVDTKEY
+2351 AAVGDGVSGTNST
-2366 EAYRDGGAEGF
+2366 AYQAYQQGGIPTLENYLLA
-2377 SQYVLMK
+2377 K
-2384 NATDLVRDEK
+2384 NVMDIARDEK
-2394 RGASGNDDA
+2394 REATGSDTASLNT
-2403 KLDAVET
+2403 VET
-2410 WNTLYSQFGDDAVSN
+2410 WNTLYGQFGDDGIETFVNTTGTDSIVRNIDQYAGSKGVS
-2425 FVDSTDDGSTV
+2425 
-2436 HNISNLAGDKAVTA
+2436 A

-2462 DDGQTPDKFTVGYGM
+2462 DENETPNKFYVGYGM

-2491 LAAYYKKDKNGKYPE
+2491 LAAYYRKNDDGNYPT
-2506 KGGSYADKAGAEIYQ
+2506 KGSTYTDKAGADIYQ
-2521 SYGADALRDWVNY
+2521 QYGADALQGWVNY
-2534 RATIPDTNGNGKAD
+2534 RATIEDTNKNGKVD
-2548 KDEAVARLKEMDL
+2548 KDEAIARLNEMSL
-2561 TNEMRRAY
+2561 TNELRRAY
-2569 LAKTNKQWGKKNPF
+2569 LANTNKSWSNPY